1 MKIALVSA
9 NRLIDPY
16 PVYPLALAY
25 LHAALKERIKE
36 ADFLHIDLNMLDLSA
51 YSELIGREKP
61 DFVSI
66 SFRNIDG
73 ANSLNPDA
81 FVEAYRELIAITK
94 KSYSGTKVL
103 GGGAGFSIFG
113 PELFRRLGLDYGLRG
128 EGEKSLPDLI
138 EALASGASLQ
148 NVSGLL
154 YYGPDGEI
162 KTNPFKPM
170 NFLPYSPLYDESL
183 MPWYWQ
189 KGGMVNLQT
198 RRGCSKHCIYC
209 TYPVIEGQKVRYMP
223 VAKVIESLEFLVS
236 HGYDYVFFTDSLF
249 SLLPDYVWELGQA
262 IVKKNL
268 HFRWGAYFAPQDV
281 SVELFKL
288 LKAAGLT
295 HIEWGTESLS
305 DSVLKSYGKD
315 FTFEEVLAAS
325 QMADEAEIW
334 QAHFLILGGPGEN
347 NETVAETMEHS
358 RLFPKTAFFPFFGMR
373 IYPHTPLQRLAI
385 REGFITADD
394 PLIIPKYY
402 QIPIDLAYC
411 KELAKKSGRPWI
423 FPDEDHSAVMR
434 RLREKRNKK
443 GPLWE
448 YLVG

>member
-1 MKIALVSA
+1 MKIVLVSA

-25 LHAALKERIKE
+25 LSAALKARLPQAE
-36 ADFLHIDLNMLDLSA
+36 LLSLDLNKLDNAA
-51 YSELIGREKP
+51 YRAALAAFAP

-73 ANSLNPDA
+73 ANSLNPEA
-81 FVEAYRELIAITK
+81 FVEAYRELISATRE
-94 KSYSGTKVL
+94 VL
-103 GGGAGFSIFG
+103 PQAKIIGGGAGFSIFG
-113 PELFRRLGLDYGLRG
+113 PELFRRLGLDFGLRG

-138 EALASGASLQ
+138 AALAGGQSLAG
-148 NVSGLL
+148 VSGLL
-154 YYGPDGEI
+154 YYEAAGEI
-162 KTNPFKPM
+162 KTNPFTPM
-170 NFLPYSPLYDESL
+170 SALPYCPIYDEEL
-183 MPWYWQ
+183 MPWYWL

-209 TYPVIEGQKVRYMP
+209 TYPVIEGRTVRSMP
-223 VAKVIESLEFLVS
+223 VERVVESLTYLVA

-249 SLLPDYVWELGQA
+249 TLLPDYVWELGEA
-262 IVKKNL
+262 IVNKRLKL
-268 HFRWGAYFAPQDV
+268 RWGGYFAPENITL
-281 SVELFKL
+281 ELLQL

-315 FTFEEVLAAS
+315 FTFADVLKTSQIAAE
-325 QMADEAEIW
+325 ADIY
-334 QAHFLILGGPGEN
+334 QAHFLILGGPGETAA
-347 NETVAETMEHS
+347 TVAETMEHS
-358 RLFPKTAFFPFFGMR
+358 RLLPRTAFFPFFGMR

-385 REGFITADD
+385 KEGYIKEDD

-402 QIPIDLAYC
+402 QIPIDLDYC

-434 RLREKRNKK
+434 RLREKRGKK

-448 YLVG
+448 YLLG